1 MVLSRISANRL
12 EIRHTAV
19 KVSSGNMGSDK
30 AVLFNNSHRR
40 MALIKSL
47 WSIRGNI
54 WLTKMT
60 ISLADR
66 PMSPGNGPLVPPSP
80 SSSHVLLP
88 YLYSGG
94 SQPLISPHSTVYEP
108 LNNRTS
114 SHHLIIINAKR
125 EGKGQRSDK

>member
-1 MVLSRISANRL
+1 MVLFRISPDRL

-19 KVSSGNMGSDK
+19 KVSSGNIGLDK

-40 MALIKSL
+40 MALVKSP

-66 PMSPGNGPLVPPSP
+66 
-80 SSSHVLLP
+80 
-88 YLYSGG
+88 
-94 SQPLISPHSTVYEP
+94 
-108 LNNRTS
+108 
-114 SHHLIIINAKR
+114 
-125 EGKGQRSDK
+125 